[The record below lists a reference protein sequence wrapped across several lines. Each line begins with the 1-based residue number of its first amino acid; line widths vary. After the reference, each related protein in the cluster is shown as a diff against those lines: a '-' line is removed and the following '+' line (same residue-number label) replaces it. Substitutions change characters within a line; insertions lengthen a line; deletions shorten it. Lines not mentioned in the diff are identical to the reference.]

1 MYGNPLE
8 DQGGFGRSSLA
19 WVDRTDGTLR
29 GELTTAGEK

>member
-19 WVDRTDGTLR
+19 LVDRADGTVRDDLM
-29 GELTTAGEK
+29 TAGGK